1 MKSTALGC
9 FAALLALVSAPAF
22 AQTQPHAQPHAGLMG
37 NWLCNSPLGQ
47 AALDINSANT
57 LSFDG
62 QPMQYVIQGNVVTV
76 IQNGVRR
83 PHTFALQGSVLNMQ
97 SPEGIPLRCERTAG
111 GGAQQGGMAA
121 GGGANHLLSGMLCGH
136 SGSSGGGSSY
146 SSTSRVRFDGQGRF
160 TTGGESSFSGAA
172 GGGYGQSGGNGGTY
186 RVTSAQ
192 RGALIQVRWNN
203 GEEDSATV
211 HHVVNGRIT
220 EIMYGKR
227 LMGMGLC

>member
-1 MKSTALGC
+1 MKLVLC
-9 FAALLALVSAPAF
+9 IALLAGSGSAF
-22 AQTQPHAQPHAGLMG
+22 AQTQQAQQGLIG
-37 NWLCNSPLGQ
+37 NWMCKSPLGQ
-47 AALDINSANT
+47 APLDINPGNS

-83 PHTFALQGSVLNMQ
+83 PHTFALQGGVLNMQ

-111 GGAQQGGMAA
+111 GAAGGAAGGMP
-121 GGGANHLLSGMLCGH
+121 GGGGLQGGANHLLSGMLCGS
-136 SGSSGGGSSY
+136 SGSYNTGGSY
-146 SSTSRVRFDGQGRF
+146 QRNTRVRFDGQGRF
-160 TTGGESSFSGAA
+160 VTGGDSSFSGGA
-172 GGGYGQSGGNGGTY
+172 GLGYGQAASDGGTY
-186 RVTSAQ
+186 RVTGAQ

-220 EIMYGKR
+220 EIMYGKQ
-227 LMGMGLC
+227 LLGMGLC